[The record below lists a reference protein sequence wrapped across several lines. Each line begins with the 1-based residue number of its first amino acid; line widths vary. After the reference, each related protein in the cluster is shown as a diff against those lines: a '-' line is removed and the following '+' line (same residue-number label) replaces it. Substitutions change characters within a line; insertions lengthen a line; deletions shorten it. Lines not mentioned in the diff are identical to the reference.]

1 MSIIYGYINT
11 SDLDS
16 VSNLILD
23 ENTSCNPDGSLTK
36 IKWNSPTPQAISN
49 VVYIE
54 MTRAEA
60 MDYYKNPSNGWNPN
74 V

>member
-11 SDLDS
+11 ADLDS

-23 ENTSCNPDGSLTK
+23 ENTSCNPDESLTK
-36 IKWNSPTPQAISN
+36 IKWNSPTPQAIAD
-49 VVYIE
+49 VVYAE
-54 MTRAEA
+54 MTQAEA
-60 MDYYKNPSNGWNPN
+60 MTYYKNPDNGWVPS